1 MAATTPPI
9 PASLPT
15 PPSTANP
22 SDFDTKAD
30 AFNAAL
36 AGFQTDT
43 NAVAAN
49 VYANALEAKAQADAA
64 AAQNDAAAT
73 QASDAASS
81 AATAAAVAGAS
92 LWVSGTTY
100 TKGTPVISTV
110 NVLLYRRLIAG
121 GGTTDPSLDTTN
133 WALAVPMT
141 PASIATSSVF
151 LSTNFG
157 AL

>member
-15 PPSTANP
+15 PPSVASP

-36 AGFQTDT
+36 ALFQTDT

-49 VYANALEAKAQADAA
+49 AYANAVESKTQADIAVEQAA
-64 AAQNDAAAT
+64 A
-73 QASDAASS
+73 AASS
-81 AATAAAVAGAS
+81 ASTAAAAAGAS
-92 LWVSGTTY
+92 LWVSGTNY

-121 GGTTDPSLDTTN
+121 GGTTDPSLDTTS